1 LVLCIDGGVL
11 EQLECR
17 CWGGGEIGGDVRKI
31 QWFREWRRGVLDAG
45 RFGPGMG
52 CGEGPAKERRE

>member
-1 LVLCIDGGVL
+1 VPVL
-11 EQLECR
+11 
-17 CWGGGEIGGDVRKI
+17 GGGEIGGDVRKI